1 MTGPV
6 KDLFAFAL
14 NLYRAP
20 LQYRP
25 YVGKN
30 KPIPPGFS
38 EFLDVLSKR
47 EGHEAWGEFDDIQ
60 GATIQELREAG
71 FFLVKRILFV
81 EDANHYRLF
90 GLDPSTTT
98 QEIRERYR
106 LLIGLFHPDKMPF
119 GDEWSE
125 LYAPKINDA
134 YNILKNSDKRS
145 RYDEDIG
152 LHPPAIEQKTGPE
165 PMYWG
170 DAGKE
175 PGSGSDFQDGWD
187 NVSLVEDSPFHADS
201 RELPEQDAVTTSS
214 ESVRAELPAAGS
226 AGYARKLLFGLL
238 ILSGTGIALWY
249 LLPVKDAVT
258 PAVKPLAEA
267 VSDNPHVP
275 EATPALPAAD
285 STQGPNSAALAEKG
299 TDSIDVSPS
308 ALPITGIQTESR
320 PEVQQPRPEPL
331 VETQAYGPSPLAQ
344 AKEDIK
350 TNPAAAKTSP
360 ALEQGVSRQL
370 QKPAP
375 KPVLPQVKTDEPAK
389 QAMQSSPVVVSPI
402 PAREM
407 PKAQGPSHPV
417 VVKTQPKD
425 DKAAFTQSA
434 PDASKLSESAERLEI
449 KTEKQEVKRSNKYPE
464 ERIRQADIDYLL
476 YRFVHSYQ
484 EGAIEDFTA
493 LFDVDA
499 LTNDGKGRDHIESS
513 YGDLFS
519 SSSKRSIRI
528 KDVLWTSKDPMRA
541 DIAFLVEVWVE
552 SNSFLDASQYAGN
565 ADMRVE
571 LGNKGLLIT
580 EFLHQV
586 TPK

>member
-25 YVGKN
+25 YVGKD
-30 KPIPPGFS
+30 KPIPSGFS
-38 EFLDVLSKR
+38 DFLDVLSKR
-47 EGHEAWGEFDDIQ
+47 EGHAAWGEFNGIQ

-81 EDANHYRLF
+81 EDANYYRLF

-134 YNILKNSDKRS
+134 YNILKNPDKRS

-152 LHPPAIEQKTGPE
+152 LYPPVIEQKTDPE
-165 PMYWG
+165 PMFWG
-170 DAGKE
+170 DAGNE
-175 PGSGSDFQDGWD
+175 PGSGSDLQGGRDTF
-187 NVSLVEDSPFHADS
+187 SLVEDSPFHADT
-201 RELPEQDAVTTSS
+201 RESPEQGAAPISS
-214 ESVRAELPAAGS
+214 EPLRAETPAAGR
-226 AGYARKLLFGLL
+226 ARGGWKLLAGLL
-238 ILSGTGIALWY
+238 ILSGAGIALWQW
-249 LLPVKDAVT
+249 LPMKDTVT
-258 PAVKPLAEA
+258 SVAKPSVSEVVRETPSVSETIPAV
-267 VSDNPHVP
+267 
-275 EATPALPAAD
+275 PAAD
-285 STQGPNSAALAEKG
+285 ATQRPIPRSLAEKTTELVDIRSAALPGTVTQKPELLRVKTVKPAEQVAQ
-299 TDSIDVSPS
+299 VSP
-308 ALPITGIQTESR
+308 
-320 PEVQQPRPEPL
+320 EP
-331 VETQAYGPSPLAQ
+331 
-344 AKEDIK
+344 
-350 TNPAAAKTSP
+350 
-360 ALEQGVSRQL
+360 
-370 QKPAP
+370 
-375 KPVLPQVKTDEPAK
+375 
-389 QAMQSSPVVVSPI
+389 VSPI
-402 PAREM
+402 LEI
-407 PKAQGPSHPV
+407 PKPEQPPHPV
-417 VVKTQPKD
+417 VVNTQPKEH
-425 DKAAFTQSA
+425 KPAAFKRAAVDTSRV
-434 PDASKLSESAERLEI
+434 SESAERLEI
-449 KTEKQEVKRSNKYPE
+449 KTEKQKVRPGVQYPE

-513 YGDLFS
+513 YGDFFN

-528 KDVLWTSKDPMRA
+528 KDVLWTTKDPMRA
-541 DIAFLVEVWVE
+541 NIAFLVEVWVE
-552 SNSFLDASQYAGN
+552 SNSFFDASQYAGN